1 MKLAFTARGWAHY
14 GHWQKNDRMMVRRIN
29 RLIDETLR
37 DPENG
42 IGKPEMLRYERA
54 GVWSRRI
61 TAEHRLVYEVRGD
74 LVLIW
79 QCRFHYGS

>member
-1 MKLAFTARGWAHY
+1 VKLAFTARGWAHY
-14 GHWQKNDRMMVRRIN
+14 RYWQQNDRVMVRRIN

-42 IGKPEMLRYERA
+42 IGRPERLKYELA

-61 TAEHRLVYEVRGD
+61 TAEHRLVYEVSDD